1 MREPLPLKPMHAKDE
16 IVICLKNV
24 SKYYPI
30 YKNPKDRLKELILRK
45 EYHKKF
51 WALKDINL
59 NVKKGE
65 TLGIIGENGAGKST
79 LLKIISRTLTPSS
92 GEVIIKGRVSP
103 ILELG
108 MCFHPEMTGRENIYL
123 SATLLGLSPQEIEEN
138 IEAIIAFSELG
149 DFIDQ
154 PVKTYSSGMYVRLA
168 FSIAT
173 SVNPDILVIDEAL
186 SVGDAY
192 FQKKS
197 LNKILE
203 FKDKGKTIV
212 FCSHNTYH
220 ITHVCTRAVWM
231 EHGRIMKDGNVFA
244 VVAEYEEKCRKKER
258 QGKKENPIN
267 IQTPYVR
274 LKALQMNKTLFKKGE
289 PLILTYIFDNP
300 KKMPFHLAFAITR
313 EDGVLCCGTSTYHD
327 NMPPFHK
334 EKREIKLIIN
344 KQPLL
349 HGNYQIVGAIIDE
362 TATLTYDAQ
371 WINFKVE
378 KTEEEIGLFYME
390 HVWETLGDEQ
400 SMFGVNHEWTT
411 K

>member
-1 MREPLPLKPMHAKDE
+1 MKERLPLKSMNTNNE

-51 WALKDINL
+51 WALKDISL
-59 NVKKGE
+59 EVKKGE

-92 GEVIIKGRVSP
+92 GEVLIKGRVAP

-108 MCFHPEMTGRENIYL
+108 MGFHPEMTGRENIYL
-123 SATLLGLSPQEIEEN
+123 SATLLGLTPSEIEKN
-138 IEAIIAFSELG
+138 IDEIISFSELG
-149 DFIDQ
+149 DFINQ

-173 SVNPDILVIDEAL
+173 CVDPDILVIDEAL

-197 LNKILE
+197 LNRILE

-231 EHGRIMKDGNVFA
+231 EHGNIIKNGKVFS
-244 VVAEYEEKCRKKER
+244 VVSAYEESCRQKEIAR
-258 QGKKENPIN
+258 GKKHSIETH
-267 IQTPYVR
+267 TPYIK
-274 LKALQMNKTLFKKGE
+274 LKSLEINKDSFKKGE
-289 PLILTYIFDNP
+289 PFILTFEFDNP
-300 KKMPFHLAFAITR
+300 KKMSFHLAFSIARDDKII
-313 EDGVLCCGTSTYHD
+313 CYGTSTYHD
-327 NMPPFHK
+327 NIPPIS
-334 EKREIKLIIN
+334 REQGKIKLIIKN
-344 KQPLL
+344 QPLL
-349 HGNYQIVGAIIDE
+349 HGNYQLVGSIMDE
-362 TATLTYDAQ
+362 TATLTYDAK
-371 WINFKVE
+371 WINFRVE
-378 KTEEEIGLFYME
+378 KAEEEIGLFYME
-390 HVWETLGDEQ
+390 HTWEI
-400 SMFGVNHEWTT
+400 
-411 K
+411 

>member
-1 MREPLPLKPMHAKDE
+1 MKEPLPLKSMNTNDD

-51 WALKDINL
+51 WALKDISL
-59 NVKKGE
+59 EVKKGE

-108 MCFHPEMTGRENIYL
+108 MGFHPEFSGRENIYL
-123 SATLLGLSPQEIEEN
+123 SASLLGLSPQEIEEKIN
-138 IEAIIAFSELG
+138 AIIAFSELG
-149 DFIDQ
+149 NFIDQ

-203 FKDKGKTIV
+203 FKKKGKTII

-220 ITHVCTRAVWM
+220 ITHVCTRAVWID
-231 EHGRIMKDGNVFA
+231 HGRIVKNGNVFE
-244 VVAEYEEKCRKKER
+244 VVGEYEENCLCKEKKSIER
-258 QGKKENPIN
+258 QETVKTCQETPLVRIKSICLNKQIFSRGEEIRLYILYENPYNLLFHGGIAILKEN
-267 IQTPYVR
+267 
-274 LKALQMNKTLFKKGE
+274 GE
-289 PLILTYIFDNP
+289 VIF
-300 KKMPFHLAFAITR
+300 
-313 EDGVLCCGTSTYHD
+313 GTSTYHD
-327 NMPPFHK
+327 GLSPLSKTAGKIVFTVPQNPFLQGK
-334 EKREIKLIIN
+334 YQLI
-344 KQPLL
+344 
-349 HGNYQIVGAIIDE
+349 GAVIDD
-362 TATLTYDAQ
+362 TANVTYDSKSVD
-371 WINFKVE
+371 FTVK
-378 KTEEEIGLFYME
+378 KEEEYIG
-390 HVWETLGDEQ
+390 
-400 SMFGVNHEWTT
+400 MFWVDHEWDIE
-411 K
+411 